1 MGLDA
6 KWTVSWLKEA
16 AIIACIFL
24 LCSRRLWRL
33 LMKLHYARLDF
44 LKMFTVQSYRRMCM
58 KDSLFSMVVSSKKFL
73 SVQCACSSEGVSD
86 SCLWPSKCEFF
97 SLHNETIG
105 TLLRDYRE
113 DHVVPMYIVGSS
125 WPCEMS
131 KFFLVQF
138 ILRNVTQLLFLLFL
152 RLFYLVWRMV
162 LTRHLIL
169 RVKNYFLAFQK
180 GTHKY

>member
-1 MGLDA
+1 MDSFLVEGGSNHCLHFSLVFQA
-6 KWTVSWLKEA
+6 SVEA
-16 AIIACIFL
+16 SDEIALCKTGFPEDVYSAVLPKDVHEGQPLLNGSIF
-24 LCSRRLWRL
+24 
-33 LMKLHYARLDF
+33 
-44 LKMFTVQSYRRMCM
+44 
-58 KDSLFSMVVSSKKFL
+58 KKNSCL
-73 SVQCACSSEGVSD
+73 YSVRVLQRVSD

-152 RLFYLVWRMV
+152 RLFYLV
-162 LTRHLIL
+162 
-169 RVKNYFLAFQK
+169 
-180 GTHKY
+180 